1 MKSELKLHSPK
12 SHKAIALRLKE
23 LIKNAECLKM
33 AVAFWTIDQDYF
45 PSNSLI
51 QLLKKEGSFAC
62 IDIAPPTDVTK
73 VCDFAQHNA
82 DMYFYLQSVDEDK
95 NEPAYMQDHLLHSKI
110 LIFDLPEEKASI
122 FIGSHNWTNRALSGI
137 NIETSI
143 EIEVDRKNE
152 VYCQVNFLLKTIK
165 NECHKVNPDLKE
177 IYKNIQRKENT
188 CLYLHSSLNNDIQNN
203 KDIYFHILDFESTR
217 KNDFPIDRKIIL
229 FLPKKLEEKEGY
241 LLKGKVIKAGLLP
254 KLSPGSNWPN
264 LEEGYWCL
272 VDYPNSSYTEFK
284 HITSLQDKDKLNAGF
299 YATILINKQ
308 TNIQRIED
316 IDSEFHKH
324 YKHAIIIPENSTVFN
339 KVDNDFKEDPEFLE
353 RFRYSTESIT
363 IKSPQIDSEK
373 ADDYISKT
381 QPGKISKVVKKKKD
395 NIG

>member
-12 SHKAIALRLKE
+12 SHKAIAPRLKE

-33 AVAFWTIDQDYF
+33 AVAFWTIDQHYF

-62 IDIAPPTDVTK
+62 IDIALPTDVTK
-73 VCDFAQHNA
+73 VCDFARHNA
-82 DMYFYLQSVDEDK
+82 GMYFYLQSVDEGK
-95 NEPAYMQDHLLHSKI
+95 KKPAYMQDHLLHSKI

-143 EIEVDRKNE
+143 EIELDRKNG
-152 VYCQVNFLLKTIK
+152 VYCQVNSLLETIK
-165 NECHKVNPDLKE
+165 DECHKVNPDLEK

-203 KDIYFHILDFESTR
+203 KDIYFHILHFDLTR
-217 KNDFPIDRKIIL
+217 KNDFPIDRQIIL

-241 LLKGKVIKAGLLP
+241 LLEGKVIKAGLLP
-254 KLSPGSNWPN
+254 KLSSGSNWPN

-272 VDYPNSSYTEFK
+272 EDYPNSSYTEFK
-284 HITSLQDKDKLNAGF
+284 HISSLQAQDKNDAGF
-299 YATILINKQ
+299 YATIFIEQ
-308 TNIQRIED
+308 RNIKKIKD
-316 IDSEFHKH
+316 IDSEISKH
-324 YKHAIIIPENSTVFN
+324 YK
-339 KVDNDFKEDPEFLE
+339 
-353 RFRYSTESIT
+353 
-363 IKSPQIDSEK
+363 
-373 ADDYISKT
+373 
-381 QPGKISKVVKKKKD
+381 
-395 NIG
+395 